1 MFWQQLPPRL
11 PPRLRE
17 RRCRAAAPGAAPPFH
32 AAFSR
37 SLPVGVLQSNNQT
50 VSSTLRTHVF
60 LPDLAQVQ
68 LHARCMQGCSAMQAA
83 LIDPHAVSPPSPR
96 LSGRCLQNPPGKPAA
111 MLDNHQRAVHRLEDH
126 LDAVVLR
133 ARAQVRMQVRLL
145 GLSQRASSARACH
158 HPALQ
163 PLCCTGCEL
172 STASR
177 IWACDVARAAHACGA
192 GLAHVPHEARSA
204 ACAQRPL
211 VTSLSSR
218 TRWAWARLMLSLSRT
233 LSRARTLGAPSSR

>member
-1 MFWQQLPPRL
+1 MHARL
-11 PPRLRE
+11 Q
-17 RRCRAAAPGAAPPFH
+17 CDA
-32 AAFSR
+32 
-37 SLPVGVLQSNNQT
+37 
-50 VSSTLRTHVF
+50 SSTDRPACSQPPVAQAQRAV
-60 LPDLAQVQ
+60 LAKPNRQ
-68 LHARCMQGCSAMQAA
+68 ARRAM
-83 LIDPHAVSPPSPR
+83 SGPPS
-96 LSGRCLQNPPGKPAA
+96 A

-192 GLAHVPHEARSA
+192 GLAHVPHEARSS
-204 ACAQRPL
+204 ACSQRPL